1 MDYDCI
7 GICQP
12 DPESGLCEGCGRPY
26 FDSVEPQPTVDN
38 TAATPTPDI
47 TSASGATCSS
57 S

>member
-26 FDSVEPQPTVDN
+26 FDAVETQVASDDIQASNGASSN
-38 TAATPTPDI
+38 TGATP
-47 TSASGATCSS
+47 CSS